1 MAREDFKFSF
11 GIRVRYSETDMQGI
25 VFNSHYL
32 TYFDTAITEYV
43 RWLEYD
49 FQEHIEELGQDVHT
63 VHVDLDFHSPCR
75 YDDELD
81 VCVRVSKLGK
91 SSLTFRV
98 EIFLKGQ
105 EELKTSGQVVWVN
118 TDQKEHQARPLPRE
132 LVDLINLRQACRLG

>member
-1 MAREDFKFSF
+1 MARSDFKFSF
-11 GIRVRYSETDMQGI
+11 GFRVRYSETDMQGI

-49 FQEHIEELGQDVHT
+49 LQWHMEELGQDFHT
-63 VHVDLDFHSPCR
+63 VHVDMDFYSPCR
-75 YDDELD
+75 FDDELD
-81 VCVRVSKLGK
+81 VCVRVSKLGN

-105 EELKTSGQVVWVN
+105 EELRTSGQIVWAN
-118 TDQKEHQARPLPRE
+118 AHQKEHKSRPLPQE
-132 LVDLINLRQACRLG
+132 LVDMIKLRQA